1 MHKRKAGLQK
11 EVSKIFTGIQVPR
24 KDAPEADT
32 RPAAP
37 VPAPHI
43 EPKQVL
49 APPRPYTLPEAEIP
63 PAQLKK
69 SPVPAKKVYEPPAPQ
84 PTDYKPPAPMPAPT
98 RRHKPEMPPKS
109 SVQIPGLKI
118 WEKLKVKLLIPKPGV
133 SPGRQKAMVVMMP
146 VLFVVFIVVL
156 AVVLRTPKR
165 PSSNAA
171 NNIAALGST
180 AFDGKIDWEL
190 PPPYP
195 ENLRDAMV
203 FGATPQTSEE
213 NSDRPV
219 VKGIVY
225 SEDNP
230 CAVVGDRIVSEGEV
244 VQGAT
249 VVKINPDS
257 VEFAKGDESW
267 TQKVER

>member
-11 EVSKIFTGIQVPR
+11 EVSKIFTGIQVPQ

-37 VPAPHI
+37 VPAPRI
-43 EPKQVL
+43 GPKQVL
-49 APPRPYTLPEAEIP
+49 APPRPYIIPEAETP
-63 PAQLKK
+63 PAQLKE
-69 SPVPAKKVYEPPAPQ
+69 SPAPAKEVYEPPAPQ
-84 PTDYKPPAPMPAPT
+84 RTDYTPPAPMPAPT
-98 RRHKPEMPPKS
+98 RRLKTELPPKS
-109 SVQIPGLKI
+109 PVQILGLKI
-118 WEKLKVKLLIPKPGV
+118 WKKLKVKLLTPKPGV
-133 SPGRQKAMVVMMP
+133 SPGRQKVMVVMIP
-146 VLFVVFIVVL
+146 VLFVVFVVVL
-156 AVVLRTPKR
+156 AGVLRTPER

-171 NNIAALGST
+171 NNIASLGST

-203 FGATPQTSEE
+203 FGAAPQTREG

-230 CAVVGDRIVSEGEV
+230 CAVVGDRIVSVGEV